1 MPIHNNKI
9 SYFIKN
15 EASCSVNDGS
25 CSNYTGIGAKV
36 SNSGLGSF
44 EGMVAVK
51 PTDTNIGGF
60 AELKYTS
67 PKIKNSDWAIE
78 SRTRAIIEKPYKEK
92 VLESSLTERVAL
104 KGSWNLGKG
113 FSIYEITGINSK
125 ISLDDGQLKSV
136 TPTSITGVGY
146 NVSKKVNLYTEAEFS
161 SKYSV
166 PDKTWEKNS
175 PSVYLGAKFAF

>member
-1 MPIHNNKI
+1 MPIYNNKI

-15 EASCSVNDGS
+15 EASCSVDGGS
-25 CSNYTGIGAKV
+25 YSNYTGIGAKV
-36 SNSGLGSF
+36 SDSGFGSI

-51 PTDTNIGGF
+51 PTDTKIGGF

-67 PKIKNSDWAIE
+67 PKIKNSDWSIE
-78 SRTRAIIEKPYKEK
+78 SRTRAIVEKPYKEK
-92 VLESSLTERVAL
+92 DVSSSMTERVAL

-113 FSIYEITGINSK
+113 FSIYEIAGINSK

-146 NVSKKVNLYTEAEFS
+146 NASKKVSLYTEAEFS

-175 PSVYLGAKFAF
+175 PTLYFGAKFTF